1 MATID
6 DLLGSPDYLKQL
18 IGEEQF
24 GKARQSALNQGILQ
38 ASLAALGMGGR
49 GTAGQAIAQAGI
61 SGLQGYQGSF
71 DKTLGDITKTMQI
84 KEMLGGKSPEL
95 SKEQQQYAFQKYGSA
110 KFSGLTK
117 DAQQDV
123 LDFGQRPDV
132 NKALEQYTGAQKLF
146 SETGIDIRPMALS
159 NLQKAQGLL
168 AGATQTTPAVQA
180 PVTAP
185 MDAPTVASTAPA
197 PTAATTEVDVMAG
210 LPSAEQIKLK
220 AKAADKMME
229 SQRALPQAV
238 ETAKQTVAT
247 VDKLL
252 THKGFENLV
261 GAGIPF
267 GKYFGGSE
275 TAGAESL
282 YKQVRSKTFLEAFQ
296 SLKGAGAITE
306 QEGAKAETALN
317 RMDTLTSEA
326 DFKDAAKDFKD
337 AIQAGIN
344 RASKAAGKPTEDVIG
359 VDISGIPNS
368 AIDMLRKNPRLA
380 SDFDAKYGKGASAK
394 ALGRK

>member
-6 DLLGSPDYLKQL
+6 DLLGSPDFLRQL

-38 ASLAALGMGGR
+38 ASLAALGGK
-49 GTAGQAIAQAGI
+49 GTAGQVLSQAGTA
-61 SGLQGYQGSF
+61 GLQGYQGSF
-71 DKTLGDITKTMQI
+71 DRTLGDITKTMQI

-132 NKALEQYTGAQKLF
+132 NKALEQYTSAQKLF

-168 AGATQTTPAVQA
+168 AGTTQTTPAVQA
-180 PVTAP
+180 PITAP
-185 MDAPTVASTAPA
+185 MAAPTVASTAPA
-197 PTAATTEVDVMAG
+197 PTAAPTEVDVMAG
-210 LPSAEQIKLK
+210 LPPAEQIKLK

-252 THKGFENLV
+252 AHKGFENLV

-267 GKYFGGSE
+267 AKYIGGSD

-282 YKQVRSKTFLEAFQ
+282 YKQVRGKSFLEAFQ
-296 SLKGAGAITE
+296 ALKGAGAITE

-326 DFKDAAKDFKD
+326 DFKDAAKDFK
-337 AIQAGIN
+337 AAVQAGIN
-344 RASKAAGKPTEDVIG
+344 RASKAAGKPTEDVVGI
-359 VDISGIPNS
+359 DISGIPNS